1 MADPRPADAFK
12 AFEHEGWERVA
23 LPYRDAFSS
32 LTTQAIPSLLAA
44 VGAGPG
50 VRVLDVACGPGDAVA
65 AAAKRGAQ
73 ATGVDFATAMVA
85 QASRLY
91 PGFAFRV
98 GDAEALPFPDS
109 AFDAV
114 VINFGV
120 LHFADPDRALA
131 EAHRVLRPGGRLAF
145 TVWAPP
151 ERAVGFAIVLK
162 AIERHGR
169 MDVPLPEGPPFFR
182 FADPDESRRV
192 LSVAGFARAQVREL
206 PLRWRLPAPDA
217 LLDAFLEGGVRTRGL
232 LRAQTPAALT
242 AVRETIRVATLRH
255 AHTGGVELPMPA
267 VMSAAE
273 KGGGEGMSGRSR
285 RCYTAALL

>member
-1 MADPRPADAFK
+1 MADPPSAAAAFK
-12 AFEHEGWERVA
+12 TFEHEGWEKVA
-23 LPYRDAFSS
+23 LLYRDAFSS
-32 LTTQAIPSLLAA
+32 LTTQAIPPLLGA

-50 VRVLDVACGPGDAVA
+50 VRLLDVACGPGDAA
-65 AAAKRGAQ
+65 AAATKRGVQ

-85 QASRLY
+85 QASHLH
-91 PGFAFRV
+91 PDSAFCV
-98 GDAEALPFPDS
+98 GDAEALPFPDA

-120 LHFADPDRALA
+120 LHFADPDRAFA

-151 ERAVGFAIVLK
+151 GRAVGFAIVLE

-182 FADPDESRRV
+182 FADPDESRGA
-192 LSVAGFARAQVREL
+192 LSAVGFAGAQVREL
-206 PLRWRLPAPDA
+206 PLRWRLPGSDA

-242 AVRETIRVATLRH
+242 AIREAVRAAASRH
-255 AHTGGVELPMPA
+255 AHAGGVELAMPA
-267 VMSAAE
+267 VMSAAQ
-273 KGGGEGMSGRSR
+273 KG
-285 RCYTAALL
+285 